1 MTRGREALPGSVVAE
16 QEPLAGSE
24 LRLESTRFWALS
36 PPPSL
41 GAPHL
46 ARFSRDVG
54 YRRPSPQ
61 TSCGLHNSTGV
72 PYVRTSV
79 ARISYYA
86 ALSTT
91 THAAFSQRKPHEVA
105 QRHQPRQEIRDTWA
119 ENDGRSPT
127 TAFSSGPHHLFIG
140 DVLPSRIFR
149 VTSLRGQK
157 FLARR
162 ANGRAP
168 ALLPRLWPIKTFSAR
183 DPPR

>member
-24 LRLESTRFWALS
+24 LRLESARFWALS

-86 ALSTT
+86 ALATT
-91 THAAFSQRKPHEVA
+91 THAAFSQRSRMKLLNATNLDRKSGIRGPKMVGEA
-105 QRHQPRQEIRDTWA
+105 QPQPLVPD
-119 ENDGRSPT
+119 PT
-127 TAFSSGPHHLFIG
+127 IYSLGTFYLPGSFGSHHFG
-140 DVLPSRIFR
+140 DRNS
-149 VTSLRGQK
+149 
-157 FLARR
+157 
-162 ANGRAP
+162 
-168 ALLPRLWPIKTFSAR
+168 
-183 DPPR
+183 